1 MNFCVPYFSSLLMA
15 QNLQHKSFWCEETFR
30 NLFEDDTYEH
40 CGKWRLQVGFLVIA
54 GVVNRNLALLGQII
68 KSDVK
73 QPCEER
79 WFYPAE

>member
-40 CGKWRLQVGFLVIA
+40 CGKWRLQVGFLEHFPLVMKRIRRCGSNWRIL
-54 GVVNRNLALLGQII
+54 GV
-68 KSDVK
+68 
-73 QPCEER
+73 
-79 WFYPAE
+79 

>member
-40 CGKWRLQVGFLVIA
+40 CGKWRLQVRFLFIA

>member
-40 CGKWRLQVGFLVIA
+40 CG
-54 GVVNRNLALLGQII
+54 
-68 KSDVK
+68 
-73 QPCEER
+73 
-79 WFYPAE
+79 